1 MRASKFVPA
10 ACLLGLLLPFS
21 HAGAVT
27 IVLGGG
33 AAAECYGTAEYGD
46 PYHAFELCSRA
57 IQGQQLSVRDM
68 AATFINRSV
77 VRLRVR
83 DYAGAIADCDQSITR
98 YPRFGEAYV
107 NRGAALLNLEKPQE
121 ALVELNKAIDLGL
134 DKLHLAYYN
143 RAMAKEKL
151 KDARGAYD
159 DYMKSLELDPNFT
172 LASDQLKRFT
182 IVNGRMQVN
191 S

>member
-1 MRASKFVPA
+1 MRALKFVPA
-10 ACLLGLLLPFS
+10 ACLVACLLPFG

-46 PYHAFELCSRA
+46 PYTAFDVCSRA
-57 IQGQQLSVRDM
+57 LQGQQLSVRDL
-68 AATFINRSV
+68 AATYINRSV

-83 DYAGAIADCDQSITR
+83 DYQGAVNDCDQSISR

-107 NRGAALLNLEKPQE
+107 NRGAALLNMEKPQE

-143 RAMAKEKL
+143 RALAKEKL
-151 KDARGAYD
+151 HDALGAYL
-159 DYMKSLELDPNFT
+159 DYKKSLELDPNFT
-172 LASDQLKRFT
+172 LAADQLKRFT
-182 IVNGRMQVN
+182 VVNGKMQVN